1 MRFTTPPGAL
11 EHLSEE
17 LGAARLAAAHD
28 RDAWFFAAGI
38 AKALAALGLVNGTP
52 PQERA
57 WPTWTATTARGA
69 SATTAPPSRGAGTRP
84 PNGVDPGEVG
94 TRYLRATDRF
104 VVAMVVGW
112 PAAGAEGGAP
122 QVPVTG
128 PQQALRLTLEEL
140 GSDGGVLWTVFDRA
154 TGTLHQLEQRA
165 SGVVLAAQ
173 EGDDRPAER

>member
-1 MRFTTPPGAL
+1 MRFSTPPGAL

-17 LGAARLAAAHD
+17 LHAARLAAAHD

-38 AKALAALGLVNGTP
+38 AKALAALGLVSDTPQNG
-52 PQERA
+52 A

-84 PNGVDPGEVG
+84 PHGVDPGEVG

-112 PAAGAEGGAP
+112 PAAGTEGGDAE
-122 QVPVTG
+122 VPVTG

-140 GSDGGVLWTVFDRA
+140 GGDGGALWTVFDRA
-154 TGTLHQLEQRA
+154 TGTLHQLEQRT
-165 SGVVLAAQ
+165 SGVILAMQ